1 MTRKISL
8 FALTSVIAASLQ
20 FSVTANAD
28 NHEIADRVRPAGIL
42 VIKEA
47 AATPAATADTQ
58 SDTPG
63 GDVASAVP
71 VADAGKATYDTACFA
86 CHSTGVA
93 GSPILGNKDAWGPRI
108 AKGID
113 ALYANAI
120 NGTDKGMPP
129 KGGTTLSDDEIK
141 VVVDYMVAQS
151 Q

>member
-1 MTRKISL
+1 MIRKIST

-20 FSVTANAD
+20 FSVTASAD

-47 AATPAATADTQ
+47 TATAPEAQGDV
-58 SDTPG
+58 PG
-63 GDVASAVP
+63 GDVASAAP

-86 CHSTGVA
+86 CHGTGAA
-93 GSPILGNKDAWGPRI
+93 GSPILGNKDAWAPRI